1 MTTTFNVLFVCSG
14 NSARSIIAEALANS
28 LGHGRLKAYSGGS
41 RPTGAVHPMALSVLE
56 ATVLPTEGLRSKSWD
71 EFGRADAPQ
80 MDLVIT
86 VCDRA
91 AQESCPTW
99 PGHPLTA
106 RWRVEDPARAPGDP
120 EDVRRAFNHA
130 MHVLQQRISLLLA
143 LRTEALERL
152 SHIDASE
159 RNALGITS

>member
-1 MTTTFNVLFVCSG
+1 
-14 NSARSIIAEALANS
+14 
-28 LGHGRLKAYSGGS
+28 
-41 RPTGAVHPMALSVLE
+41 
-56 ATVLPTEGLRSKSWD
+56 
-71 EFGRADAPQ
+71 

-91 AQESCPTW
+91 AEESFPIW

-130 MHVLQQRISLLLA
+130 MHLLQQRISLLLA

-152 SHIDASE
+152 SQIEASD